1 MATDQAVVGE
11 PIACARCDVTL
22 GKEPGACRRAK
33 GTDICL
39 ECALLCDPPT
49 AIAQADGADDEEL
62 SIAGGYTE

>member
-1 MATDQAVVGE
+1 MFGE
-11 PIACARCDVTL
+11 EHL
-22 GKEPGACRRAK
+22 ACRRAK

-62 SIAGGYTE
+62 SIAGGHTE